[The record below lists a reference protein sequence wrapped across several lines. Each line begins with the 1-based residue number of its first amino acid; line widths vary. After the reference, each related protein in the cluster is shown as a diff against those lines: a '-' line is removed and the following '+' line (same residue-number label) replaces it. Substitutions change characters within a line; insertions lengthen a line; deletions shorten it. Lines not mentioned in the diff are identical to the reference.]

1 MCRVVVG
8 DLNLEE
14 LLAGIRSADQ
24 AQRLKCLVEFRK
36 LLSLQN
42 NQNNHIQ
49 QVIDCGACP
58 DFIEFLHDA
67 DPVVQFE
74 AAWALTN
81 VASGTSAH
89 TQYMMDQGAIPA
101 FLELLSTGSTK
112 ELREQ
117 ATWGLGNIAGDGPQ
131 SRDAVLSQEAL
142 PLLLT
147 LLAEEDAPI
156 SMLRNGMWCVS
167 RP

>member
-1 MCRVVVG
+1 M
-8 DLNLEE
+8 
-14 LLAGIRSADQ
+14 
-24 AQRLKCLVEFRK
+24 
-36 LLSLQN
+36 
-42 NQNNHIQ
+42 
-49 QVIDCGACP
+49 
-58 DFIEFLHDA
+58 
-67 DPVVQFE
+67 QFE